1 MPQRRAQATT
11 KRSRMP
17 QRRPHVPQLRPDAA
31 KKKKEKERNVFTYL
45 EIYTRKINTSFYTQ
59 SFLDNGSHMYITPV
73 EHAHSDT
80 QTTHRQHKTWNITE
94 KTAYQSAFIFSTK
107 GFL

>member
-31 KKKKEKERNVFTYL
+31 KKKKKKEKK
-45 EIYTRKINTSFYTQ
+45 KINE
-59 SFLDNGSHMYITPV
+59 FLKNQYLFNDKKVQFAVSMPSCQRLSRTN
-73 EHAHSDT
+73 
-80 QTTHRQHKTWNITE
+80 
-94 KTAYQSAFIFSTK
+94 
-107 GFL
+107 L